1 MTKYSKTL
9 KIKVVQDYLTSSLGY
24 ELIARKYGIKSNSL
38 VVSWVQ
44 R

>member
-24 ELIARKYGIKSNSL
+24 ELIARKYGI
-38 VVSWVQ
+38 
-44 R
+44 